1 MKSEEKLNHLFETL
15 RTEKTSTS
23 VSDVTSWIEAS
34 AQVAVPKSTSK
45 IIIQKTIKTIITSM
59 PISIVENYF
68 LFWVY

>member
-34 AQVAVPKSTSK
+34 AQVTVPKSTSK
-45 IIIQKTIKTIITSM
+45 FIIQKTS
-59 PISIVENYF
+59 
-68 LFWVY
+68 LL